1 MRFFEDS
8 RALDSLRHSDFDSLS
23 AYGEVIDNAIQA
35 EASHIRI
42 RFDLSPAR
50 HNYEQINEL
59 AFSDNGHGMP
69 PETLHGCLQLGWSS
83 RFNDRSGIGRFGV
96 GMVLGAIH
104 EVQRVDVYSKEK
116 GGRWHHTYVD
126 LQEIENGELDEIPQ
140 PTGANVPEKYRDLV
154 DDTSGTLV
162 IWSKYD
168 KQPYS
173 GSKLKSEAKEWI
185 GRTFRYFIWDGIE
198 ITIDGQAI
206 PAHDPLYSRTQR
218 TAFPDD
224 PKADEFKDIV
234 FDWPISEKNGEMSEI
249 RIKMSHLPEEFR
261 PTRGS
266 GGSSTA
272 KERRIDENGGI
283 SILRNRREVYYGQLP
298 YWTSVRQ
305 DGTGG
310 KSWRW
315 EEIDRFWG
323 CEVLFNADLDSD
335 FSVKNIKRGADP
347 SPELKQTIKKL
358 ITPTRETVN
367 EKTRAVWKAADEAE
381 RDRRVAKDEELNR
394 GPHHKAEQIAKK
406 TATPKSKMGQKI
418 TTEEA
423 AQKIGDDVL
432 NNMEADKKAQF
443 VALFQSQPFTI
454 QEDRW
459 RGQTFWEV
467 HSGGGNTL
475 LSYNLSHPF
484 FSEIENLVQSL
495 EEENVD
501 GPKVAA
507 RLREFIDLVLISM
520 AKAQSLHDEG
530 EQFTSIGNFIE
541 QLNNQWGMM
550 LSNYVKT
557 WVEER
562 DDV

>member
-1 MRFFEDS
+1 MRFFKDS
-8 RALDSLRHSDFDSLS
+8 QALDSLRHSDFDSLS

-35 EASHIRI
+35 DATQIRI
-42 RFDLSPAR
+42 RFDLLPSR
-50 HNYEQINEL
+50 HGYEQINEL
-59 AFSDNGHGMP
+59 AFFDNGRGMP

-104 EVQRVDVYSKEK
+104 EVQRVDVFSKEK
-116 GGRWHHTYVD
+116 GGRWHYTYVD
-126 LQEIENGELDEIPQ
+126 LKEIENGQQAEIPQ
-140 PTGANVPEKYRDLV
+140 PIEADIPEKYRDLI
-154 DDTSGTLV
+154 DDNSGTLV

-173 GSKLKSEAKEWI
+173 GSKLKLDAKEWI

-198 ITIDGQAI
+198 ISIDGQAV
-206 PAHDPLYSRTQR
+206 PAHDPLYARTR
-218 TAFPDD
+218 LTAFPDD
-224 PKADEFKDIV
+224 PKAEMFKDIV
-234 FDWPISEKNGEMSEI
+234 FDWPVSEKNGEMSKVT
-249 RIKMSHLPEEFR
+249 IKMSHLPEEFR
-261 PTRGS
+261 PTQGS

-272 KERRIDENGGI
+272 RERKIDENGGI

-298 YWTSVRQ
+298 YWTSVRL

-310 KSWRW
+310 RSWPW
-315 EEIDRFWG
+315 EELDRFWG
-323 CEVLFNADLDSD
+323 CEILFNADLDSD

-347 SPELKQTIKKL
+347 SAELKQTIKKL
-358 ITPTRETVN
+358 ITPTRTTVN
-367 EKTRAVWKAADEAE
+367 EKTRAVWQAASKAKNDS
-381 RDRRVAKDEELNR
+381 DKEEDKGLGR
-394 GPHHKAEQIAKK
+394 GPHRKAEQIAKK
-406 TATPKSKMGQKI
+406 TATPISKVGQLL

-423 AQKIGDDVL
+423 AKRIGDDVL
-432 NNMEADKKAQF
+432 GNLEADKKAQF

-475 LSYNLSHPF
+475 LSYNMAHPF
-484 FSEIENLVQSL
+484 FSEIESLIESL
-495 EEENVD
+495 ENENVD

-520 AKAQSLHDEG
+520 AKAQSLHDDT
-530 EQFTSIGNFIE
+530 EQFSSIGNFIE

-550 LSNYVKT
+550 LANYVKT
-557 WVEER
+557 WIEER
-562 DDV
+562 DNV